1 MRDRVLILS
10 VLIVASCGL
19 GYELISSALAS
30 YLLGDSI
37 LQFSSVIGCYLFAMG
52 IGSWLSKYVKDEDV
66 LNRFI
71 DVELLVALLGGVSAA
86 VLFLVFAWLSAPF
99 RAALYVGVFVIGL
112 MVGMEIPLVMRVFNQ
127 RKAEFR
133 EIVSRVLTFD
143 YLGAL
148 AVSLV
153 FPLLLAPAG
162 AAAHQFP
169 VRHAERRRG
178 AVDHLAV
185 PRRSAPARRARGAR
199 RRGAGP
205 VDAGLRLFRP
215 HDGLGGKGLYGDDVV
230 HAETTP
236 YQRLVVTRWHD
247 DLRLYING
255 NLQFSSRD
263 EHRYHEALV
272 HPGLLA
278 CPGPAT
284 YWCWAAATGWRCA
297 RFSSTRTSNTSR
309 WWTWTRPDGPVL
321 ALRAAGQAEPG
332 RAQDR
337 ASPSS
342 TMMPAAGWKA
352 MPRSTTTSWW
362 TSPTRPTSAWAG
374 CTLCPSTT

>member
-148 AVSLV
+148 AVSLI
-153 FPLLLAPAG
+153 FPLLLAPK
-162 AAAHQFP
+162 
-169 VRHAERRRG
+169 
-178 AVDHLAV
+178 L
-185 PRRSAPARRARGAR
+185 
-199 RRGAGP
+199 
-205 VDAGLRLFRP
+205 GLLRTSFLFGIMNASVALWTTWLFRTEIRRP
-215 HDGLGGKGLYGDDVV
+215 GEKAIRACVVIGFLALGFLYSSAMTAWAEKGLYGDDVV

-247 DLRLYING
+247 DLRLYIN
-255 NLQFSSRD
+255 LSLI
-263 EHRYHEALV
+263 HI
-272 HPGLLA
+272 
-278 CPGPAT
+278 
-284 YWCWAAATGWRCA
+284 
-297 RFSSTRTSNTSR
+297 
-309 WWTWTRPDGPVL
+309 
-321 ALRAAGQAEPG
+321 
-332 RAQDR
+332 
-337 ASPSS
+337 
-342 TMMPAAGWKA
+342 
-352 MPRSTTTSWW
+352 
-362 TSPTRPTSAWAG
+362 
-374 CTLCPSTT
+374 